1 MKSLIPVC
9 LLTVVL
15 AAGCGSDEAASTAED
30 PTTAANSASAPDTPD
45 PSSAEATSDAVKA
58 ASGKTH
64 ELDGLTLT
72 TPKGWSDVGEK
83 QTSDTVLSVMHT
95 GMDDTPERLYVRRVT
110 TKAAPEA
117 VAKSSRAALQEA
129 GANKVAEQGTIE
141 VAGQQATYSTAH
153 RKGGGIDERFYQYV
167 VPGEQATWVL
177 TFSINRWQQRPLPQD
192 VIDSV
197 LMTVE
202 VE

>member
-15 AAGCGSDEAASTAED
+15 AAGCGSDEAANTAED
-30 PTTAANSASAPDTPD
+30 PATSASAPDSATA
-45 PSSAEATSDAVKA
+45 SSAEASPEAVQA
-58 ASGKTH
+58 ASGKTY
-64 ELDGLTLT
+64 ELDGLTVT

-110 TKAAPEA
+110 TKGSPEA
-117 VAKSSRAALQEA
+117 VAKSSRTALQEV
-129 GANKVAEQGTIE
+129 GATKVAEQGMVE
-141 VAGQQATYSTAH
+141 VAGQPAVYSTAS
-153 RKGGGIDERFYQYV
+153 RKGGGIHERFSQYV
-167 VPGEQATWVL
+167 VTGDQATWVL
-177 TFSINRWQQRPLPQD
+177 TFSINRWQQRPVPQD

-202 VE
+202 VD